1 MVRYPHKLKFN
12 IVGSES
18 EPYQDDNGDWVVP
31 ENTTTEVE
39 LSCRA
44 EPNGQ
49 GKMIAGV
56 DGNNLVYAW
65 TIYLAKD
72 AMKLEYGQAV
82 QVYNGTELLASG
94 SCIMFSRGQMNSRL
108 WV

>member
-12 IVGSES
+12 VIGSES
-18 EPYQDDNGDWVVP
+18 EPYQDGNGDWLIP
-31 ENTTTEVE
+31 TNTETEVE

-49 GKMIAGV
+49 GKVIAGE
-56 DGNNLVYAW
+56 DGNSLVYSW
-65 TIYLAKD
+65 SVYMAKD
-72 AMKLEYGQAV
+72 AVKVEYGQAIE
-82 QVYNGTELLASG
+82 VYNGAELLAKG
-94 SCIMFSRGQMNSRL
+94 NCLMFSRGQMNARL